1 MKLLKRK
8 MPAAIRYDDAP
19 LRHRAAMLA
28 ALALLTTLAMELLNR
43 GLSFPR
49 LFGFIAASPL
59 IFLFNVLIVFT
70 SLVFSE
76 LFLRRIAMLGTV
88 CLLWLV
94 FGVVQYIVI
103 RDRTA
108 PFSSM
113 DLLLIR
119 EALSLLSI
127 YATLPQIIG
136 IFLGLFGVFALVIA
150 LFTRA
155 RRRRRR
161 SLAPALTAFV
171 GCLLLCAM
179 IKTVGMRA
187 GLIPQRF
194 DSLVNNYADYGF
206 PLVFTYTFGQIGIA
220 RPSNYSNETVDEIME
235 DIGDAKPAHRAA
247 FNKGDNITHPKHTV
261 SAVGVVHRR
270 GHGQG
275 LPGQPGPHPLLHPA
289 EAGVPLRHAVRARGG
304 RRHGE
309 HGI

>member
-8 MPAAIRYDDAP
+8 TGVAPAAIRYDDAP
-19 LRHRAAMLA
+19 VRHRAAMLA
-28 ALALLTTLAMELLNR
+28 ALALLTTLTMELLNR
-43 GLSFPR
+43 GLSVPR

-94 FGVVQYIVI
+94 FGVVQYIVV

-136 IFLGLFGVFALVIA
+136 IFLGLFGVFALVIT

-161 SLAPALTAFV
+161 SKLDRRRWSVPRAYRSRSR
-171 GCLLLCAM
+171 LCA
-179 IKTVGMRA
+179 
-187 GLIPQRF
+187 
-194 DSLVNNYADYGF
+194 
-206 PLVFTYTFGQIGIA
+206 
-220 RPSNYSNETVDEIME
+220 
-235 DIGDAKPAHRAA
+235 
-247 FNKGDNITHPKHTV
+247 
-261 SAVGVVHRR
+261 
-270 GHGQG
+270 
-275 LPGQPGPHPLLHPA
+275 
-289 EAGVPLRHAVRARGG
+289 VPCRLGWTSRCS
-304 RRHGE
+304 
-309 HGI
+309 